1 MLLLFITFVF
11 VKAKEKLK
19 QTLNDIQVT
28 KREREKN
35 TTSIYISIARRVGR
49 GKSNSYNML
58 HIPHFTA
65 ALL

>member
-28 KREREKN
+28 KREREQ
-35 TTSIYISIARRVGR
+35 TTSIYISIARRVGC

>member
-28 KREREKN
+28 KREREQ